1 VRLYYLFDPFE
12 NCPADT
18 AKRALVA
25 KKAGRPVRS
34 HGQGLNFENEILR
47 DYVLSNFTGIL
58 AVANRLLQRSKPPL
72 NRVRNQVA
80 NFAGPVVEFEGRGSE
95 KTAAGE
101 NFFFRVAEPV
111 STESPQA
118 RESLR
123 LKSGPNHCLHENT
136 ASLLHHSALKIFL
149 RAEMREEAAL
159 ADLQRGGEFAD
170 GEPFEAFERSD
181 IHGSLQNRAASLYA
195 ARSPPLISSCD
206 SGRRSGYQR
215 QPRAA

>member
-18 AKRALVA
+18 AKRPIVA
-25 KKAGRPVRS
+25 KKTGRPVRS
-34 HGQGLNFENEILR
+34 HGEGLDFEDKILR
-47 DYVLSNFTGIL
+47 NYVLPNFTGIL
-58 AVANRLLQRSKPPL
+58 AIANRLLQRAKPSL

-80 NFAGPVVEFEGRGSE
+80 NFAGPVVEFEGRSSE
-95 KTAAGE
+95 KAAAGE

-111 STESPQA
+111 STESAQA

-159 ADLQRGGEFAD
+159 ADLQGRGEFAD

-181 IHGSLQNRAASLYA
+181 IHGSLQNRATSLNT
-195 ARSPPLISSCD
+195 ARTPPLIRSCD

-215 QPRAA
+215 QPA